1 MLHEMHSSRRI
12 PTLIVGVAGVAV
24 LTGSWLCPIHA
35 VTGLYCPGCG
45 MTRAILAVLRLDP
58 TTAVHQ
64 NALVLVVLPL
74 LIISTTRSS
83 RANAWLQ
90 THRLPLMVSAT
101 IVAVAFTVVRNT
113 VAPGLAPF

>member
-1 MLHEMHSSRRI
+1 
-12 PTLIVGVAGVAV
+12 
-24 LTGSWLCPIHA
+24 
-35 VTGLYCPGCG
+35 

-74 LIISTTRSS
+74 LIVSTTRSS